1 MIPNA
6 GKKKALAPNM
16 EKLLRK
22 QIHLTSNI
30 TRVIEYKNLSSE
42 KGEEVPRAPLRNIW
56 YMEGSLTFPRLKNKG
71 GLPLSLGKGLE
82 KSLKKIWKF
91 SWSFNNKVLS
101 A

>member
-6 GKKKALAPNM
+6 GKRKALAPNM

-30 TRVIEYKNLSSE
+30 TRVIECKNLSSE

-56 YMEGSLTFPRLKNKG
+56 YTEGSLTFPWLKNKG
-71 GLPLSLGKGLE
+71 VLPLPLGKELE
-82 KSLKKIWKF
+82 KPLKKIRKF
-91 SWSFNNKVLS
+91 SWSFNN
-101 A
+101 